1 VDRSLTVDV
10 NSANRAKK
18 IQKEID
24 KRLGMMAVLQNTETH
39 SQQEM
44 MESARR
50 KNAARGKQPDEPEHE
65 DTSPEAQQ
73 VLREMLAAHAEAWV
87 DTKIPILGGRAPR
100 EAVADPDGRE
110 IVEGLLLEWERRNKE
125 SGDTVIQ
132 SMDVGTIRK
141 KLGL

>member
-1 VDRSLTVDV
+1 VEV

-18 IQKEID
+18 IQEEID
-24 KRLGMMAVLQNTETH
+24 KRLGMMAVLESTETH

-50 KNAARGKQPDEPEHE
+50 KNTARGEQPDEPEPE
-65 DTSPEAQQ
+65 ETSPEAQ
-73 VLREMLAAHAEAWV
+73 LALKEMLAAHAEAWV
-87 DTKIPILGGRAPR
+87 DTKIPALGGRTPK
-100 EAVADPDGRE
+100 EAVKNPDGRE

-125 SGDTVIQ
+125 SGDTVIR
-132 SMDVGTIRK
+132 SFDVDAIRK